1 MIKTVGFVGMG
12 LMGGAIAKSIKKY
25 HVAEQIIAYNRN
37 PDNLKPAID
46 EGVVDRQVFEVGEGF
61 SECDII
67 FLCCPINVNIQM
79 AKQLA
84 PYISRDCILTDV
96 GSTKNDIHEAM
107 GESAPEVCFIGGH
120 PMTGSEKTGYL
131 ASSTQLFENICY
143 VLAPG
148 DTSREQDLDK
158 MIHVVKAIKSIPIV
172 IDPKLHDQ
180 ATAAISHMPQLL
192 SVALVNAVKD
202 MDDHNGF
209 MKVLAAGGFKDM
221 SRIAASSPAMWA
233 PIFTA
238 NREAILHA
246 VDRIESELKTMK
258 KVVEDNDIDS
268 IYKTFESAGDY
279 RSTMAF
285 NHRGLI
291 QETFSFSV
299 DVDDTPGIIARIST
313 ILYEAGMNL
322 KNIGIVNKR
331 ENDEGALEIHFED
344 KEHMDESA
352 KLLDEMGYVIHTKN

>member
-1 MIKTVGFVGMG
+1 
-12 LMGGAIAKSIKKY
+12 
-25 HVAEQIIAYNRN
+25 
-37 PDNLKPAID
+37 
-46 EGVVDRQVFEVGEGF
+46 
-61 SECDII
+61 
-67 FLCCPINVNIQM
+67 
-79 AKQLA
+79 
-84 PYISRDCILTDV
+84 
-96 GSTKNDIHEAM
+96 
-107 GESAPEVCFIGGH
+107 
-120 PMTGSEKTGYL
+120 MTGSEKTGYL

-291 QETFSFSV
+291 QEPSV
-299 DVDDTPGIIARIST
+299 SQWMSMILLESLPGFQPSST
-313 ILYEAGMNL
+313 
-322 KNIGIVNKR
+322 KQV
-331 ENDEGALEIHFED
+331 
-344 KEHMDESA
+344 
-352 KLLDEMGYVIHTKN
+352 